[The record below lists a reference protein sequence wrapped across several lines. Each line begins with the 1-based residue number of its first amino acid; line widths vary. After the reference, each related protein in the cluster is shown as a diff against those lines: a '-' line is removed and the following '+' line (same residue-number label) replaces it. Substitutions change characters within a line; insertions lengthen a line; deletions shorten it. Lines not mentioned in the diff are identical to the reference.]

1 VTSLAARA
9 SRFVDQVFQRAFV
22 ESRFLP
28 RKIDG
33 HLEWLSRAQA
43 TIASLDDRALFI
55 EPPPAELRAIGHGR
69 YRGLPT
75 QTFSWNLPALI
86 ATERFGLG
94 VNTKAPCM
102 TLIGKRQRPI
112 WVLVHGWLGGNR
124 FMDEVFWPL
133 RGLLKTHDVAL
144 LSLPGHG
151 ARKSPATR
159 LVPTF
164 PSRNPIRNLLGLLT
178 AVTETRQLV
187 AWLRGQGYE
196 DIGIAGTSLGV
207 QVVALLATVENCA
220 KRYLFDRPL
229 AQLNEPLRRRAAVGT
244 AEMRRLEEALLDFYC
259 PVSPLRRPSR
269 VSSTQIDVLL
279 GREDHVAGVEEGERL
294 ARHFGVIAQTFPTG
308 HVLSLGREAMVL
320 AILRQLGKSGETFDV
335 SRLHCG

>member
-1 VTSLAARA
+1 MTVKSPAANV
-9 SRFVDQVFQRAFV
+9 SRFVDIVFQRAFV

-33 HLEWLSRAQA
+33 HLEWLTRAQA
-43 TIASLDDRALFI
+43 TISTLDEQELFI
-55 EPPPAELRAIGHGR
+55 EPPPVELRALGRGR

-75 QTFSWNLPALI
+75 QTFCWTQPALI
-86 ATERFGLG
+86 AAERFGLT
-94 VNTKAPCM
+94 VNTKAPRM
-102 TLIGKRQRPI
+102 TLIGQNNRPI

-124 FMDEVFWPL
+124 LMDEVFWPL
-133 RGLLKTHDVAL
+133 RGLFKTHDVAL
-144 LSLPGHG
+144 ISLPGHG
-151 ARKSPATR
+151 ARKSPASSF
-159 LVPTF
+159 LPTF

-187 AWLRGQGYE
+187 RWLRAHGYE

-229 AQLNEPLRRRAAVGT
+229 AQLNEPLRRRAAAVGT
-244 AEMRRLEEALLDFYC
+244 AEMRRLDEALLDFYH

-269 VSSTQIDVLL
+269 VLSAQVDVVL
-279 GREDHVAGVEEGERL
+279 GREDHVAGLEEGERL
-294 ARHFGVIAQTFPTG
+294 ARHFGVAAQTFPTG
-308 HVLSLGREAMVL
+308 HVLSLGREALVL
-320 AILRQLGKSGETFDV
+320 AILSQLGKSSE
-335 SRLHCG
+335 